1 MRTIAW
7 AALAVL
13 CAASV
18 LNADGQ
24 SVSVDRNVDFST
36 FKTFSMR
43 DGRIRSDRSELKLPA
58 VMSSLREAIRTA
70 LTGRGLTEANGPA
83 DLIVEHSVTN
93 VDYRFSSFER
103 VHMVREGVRG
113 VRGSDSVN
121 PGQVDFTQATLVIEL
136 KRGDT
141 GALVW
146 RGVYHYSENDT
157 RQLALALP
165 GDAAKLVTQYWPKRR
180 N

>member
-1 MRTIAW
+1 MRTAAW
-7 AALAVL
+7 AVLAVI

-18 LNADGQ
+18 LVADGH
-24 SVSVDRNVDFST
+24 SVSVEGNVDFST

-43 DGRIRSDRSELKLPA
+43 DGRMRSDRPEHTFPA
-58 VMSSLREAIRTA
+58 VMTTLREAIRTA
-70 LTGRGLTEANGPA
+70 LTRRGLTEANGPA
-83 DLIVEHSVTN
+83 DLIVEHSVTS

-103 VHMVREGVRG
+103 AHVVREGVRG
-113 VRGSDSVN
+113 SDSAN
-121 PGQVDFTQATLVIEL
+121 PGQVDFTQATLVIDL

-146 RGVYHYSENDT
+146 RGVYYDTENDA
-157 RQLALALP
+157 RQLALAFP
-165 GDAAKLVTQYWPKRR
+165 RDAATLLFQYWPKRR